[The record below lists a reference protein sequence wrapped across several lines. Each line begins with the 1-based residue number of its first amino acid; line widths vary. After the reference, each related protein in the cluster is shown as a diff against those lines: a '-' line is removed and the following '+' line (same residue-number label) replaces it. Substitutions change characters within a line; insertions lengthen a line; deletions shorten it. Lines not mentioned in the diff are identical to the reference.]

1 MTRKISI
8 CRIKYNKKHKYNNIN
23 KYSIQSLKIVLPNP
37 ITPITTPITQITTT
51 TITKPSTTTITLITK
66 PITKPS
72 TTTITPTTTTPITII
87 TTPTKPTTTQ
97 TSTSTTTI
105 ITPTTTTPITSITT
119 STKPPTTTIITTST
133 TIITTSI
140 TSITTS
146 TKPPTTIITPIMSL
160 QKSISSVVSQFDTLN
175 IQNQER
181 QLKNLKDFTWS
192 NLLEK
197 EAINW
202 STNLTEFNNCGL
214 THYLDTAKGQNLY
227 AMYGS
232 TKSNINNAINA
243 WVDEKNLID
252 KPNVTF
258 DQIGHYLTIISP
270 DFTQVGCGIAINPIQ
285 NCLIA
290 TCNYS

>member
-8 CRIKYNKKHKYNNIN
+8 CRRKYNKKHKYNNIN

-37 ITPITTPITQITTT
+37 IT
-51 TITKPSTTTITLITK
+51 TITKPSTTTNT
-66 PITKPS
+66 P
-72 TTTITPTTTTPITII
+72 TTTITTPTTTI
-87 TTPTKPTTTQ
+87 TKPTTTQ
-97 TSTSTTTI
+97 TTTSTTSTTPTTTI
-105 ITPTTTTPITSITT
+105 ITPTTTIITPIIAITTPIT
-119 STKPPTTTIITTST
+119 KPTTTVIT
-133 TIITTSI
+133 
-140 TSITTS
+140 
-146 TKPPTTIITPIMSL
+146 PTTTVITPIMSL
-160 QKSISSVVSQFDTLN
+160 QKSISSVVSQFDALN